1 MKKALNYLLVA
12 GLALSMAACGS
23 SDAAATNEEA
33 KPSEAAA
40 ETTEEAKVTK
50 IAVLLPHTGDQ
61 SYFDTLATA
70 AKEVNDED
78 NNISVELFEC
88 DPDGAAEESN
98 WMNWFDNVCEDGE
111 YDLVVSGNNTYEGF
125 LYKAAEKYPDQK
137 FYNFDYSALPESGV
151 PSNLYAVNW
160 ALDDLGYVVGALS
173 AAMTKTGIV
182 GVVVGMDNQAMN
194 QFIGGYVQV
203 LTENDV
209 KYCVSYPG
217 SFSDTAKGKEVAE
230 QMIAKGA
237 DVIWQVAG
245 GLGNGVIE
253 ACAGHDD
260 VWCIG
265 VDQDQYKQFAET
277 NPDWANTILTSALK
291 NTNVAFKA
299 VCQMVVDGTFEEKM
313 GTAEAWGISL
323 NGVGLAE
330 NDYYLANCPE
340 EVRAQVADILAKV
353 TAGEVDVVDTLEMK
367 DYDAEW
373 PPILNANRVN

>member
-1 MKKALNYLLVA
+1 MLVA

-23 SDAAATNEEA
+23 SGAAATTESA
-33 KPSEAAA
+33 KPAEAAA
-40 ETTEEAKVTK
+40 ESAGEEAKVTK

-78 NNISVELFEC
+78 NNITVELFEC

-137 FYNFDYSALPESGV
+137 FYNFDYSALPEGGV

-173 AAMTKTGIV
+173 AAMTKTGTV

-217 SFSDTAKGKEVAE
+217 SFSDTAKGKEVTE
-230 QMIAKGA
+230 QMISKGA

-265 VDQDQYKQFAET
+265 VDQDQYLQFKDT
-277 NPDWANTILTSALK
+277 NPEWANTILTSALK

-299 VCQMVVDGTFEEKM
+299 VCQMVVDGTFDQKM